1 MCAAQLN
8 SRAANYVADALSIVV
23 GHKPKIY
30 FFSDSEI
37 TLYRLLK
44 DANSYKVWVAN
55 RIRSIQNSTNV
66 SDWYKVDTSENPSD
80 VTSRSAY
87 LSEFKDSQLYWHGP
101 DWLLKPDYEFKKV
114 GNTLSEEKLSLEED
128 EIKNIVPSS
137 HSTIFPKQEEKAEN
151 VFDIRGC
158 FIFRLS
164 LKESFSG
171 NILEKLQNI
180 SLFCQK
186 YFDSHII
193 SHFIVCTNVLM
204 VV

>member
-101 DWLLKPDYEFKKV
+101 DWLLKPDYKFKKV
-114 GNTLSEEKLSLEED
+114 GKTLSEEKLSLEED
-128 EIKNIVPSS
+128 EIKKIVPSS
-137 HSTIFPKQEEKAEN
+137 HSTIFPKQDEN
-151 VFDIRGC
+151 IITNILDRHNNFKKSVNVLTWCYKFYVN
-158 FIFRLS
+158 
-164 LKESFSG
+164 LKEKV
-171 NILEKLQNI
+171 KLR
-180 SLFCQK
+180 
-186 YFDSHII
+186 YP
-193 SHFIVCTNVLM
+193 
-204 VV
+204 